1 MRNNNHAVASPAPH
15 ARGQIRSIQVLRALA
30 ALFVV
35 AFHSTVLWHDKFS
48 RQAMPWENGNAG
60 VDIFFVISGFIMVV
74 SSRRLLG
81 HADGWRQ
88 FMQLRLIRI
97 VPLYWLATLLKLA
110 MIIAVPAMALHTRPT
125 LWNGIASFL
134 FIPSR
139 DAAGQIRPVFDAGWT
154 LSFEML
160 FYLVFACA
168 MLFRLTP
175 LRMVTPVMLALSLL
189 SLLHTANA
197 PAFTSLASPLVLEFV
212 FGALAGH
219 AFITGKLER
228 FVSPWM
234 MVFAAF
240 GLICTGFIS
249 ANGVWQRVAIWG
261 GGGTLILLGCVLA
274 ERWLDRLLP
283 RILEWIGE
291 ASYSLYLTHGFIL
304 PVAGGLIAKSHLTGA
319 VQETAL
325 VCLCMS
331 ASTIAALVVYQLV
344 ELPVTMWLRQ
354 DFVREKG
361 AFLKKRT
368 KKLLVL

>member
-1 MRNNNHAVASPAPH
+1 MRTNNRAVAAPAPH
-15 ARGQIRSIQVLRALA
+15 AGGQIRSIQALRALA

-48 RQAMPWENGNAG
+48 HRAMPWENGNAG

-74 SSRRLLG
+74 SSRRLLRQ
-81 HADGWRQ
+81 ADGWRQ

-110 MIIAVPAMALHTRPT
+110 MIVAVPAMALHTHPT

-134 FIPSR
+134 FVPSR

-160 FYLVFACA
+160 FYLVFAGA
-168 MLFRLTP
+168 MFFRLAP
-175 LRMVTPVMLALSLL
+175 LLLVIPVMLALAWL
-189 SLLHTANA
+189 SLLPTANA

-212 FGALAGH
+212 FGALAGQ

-228 FVSPWM
+228 FASPWM
-234 MVFAAF
+234 MVLVAF
-240 GLICTGFIS
+240 GLICAGFVP
-249 ANGVWQRVAIWG
+249 ANGVWPRVAIWG
-261 GGGTLILLGCVLA
+261 GGGTVALLGCVLA

-283 RILEWIGE
+283 RALIWIGE
-291 ASYSLYLTHGFIL
+291 ASYSLYLVHGFIL
-304 PVAGGLIAKSHLTGA
+304 PIAGLLIAKSHLVGA
-319 VQETAL
+319 VQKTAL
-325 VCLCMS
+325 VCLCMV
-331 ASTIAALVVYQLV
+331 ASTVAALLVYQLI
-344 ELPVTMWLRQ
+344 EMPVTMWLREE
-354 DFVREKG
+354 FSKKNG
-361 AFLKKRT
+361 SFFKKRP